1 MVFLSFVRDPFKV
14 IPAGRS
20 QWGTAQTPGSTKRT
34 VGPLVAA
41 LQPEPG
47 GQVKPKRVPDRFTF
61 SFHVRTRLCR
71 VQHDPHLAEQAHFR
85 ARSADRTEATVP
97 CTIVRVDGSE
107 CAGEVQNLSPGGA
120 LLAST
125 EPVPVGT
132 FLTLRFTDGEKVA
145 AEVKW
150 NDGPHCGCRFPRA
163 LTVRQ
168 YLRIRQ
174 GVEFE
179 GTTPEKPRFIDKL
192 RSLLPR
198 KA

>member
-1 MVFLSFVRDPFKV
+1 
-14 IPAGRS
+14 
-20 QWGTAQTPGSTKRT
+20 
-34 VGPLVAA
+34 
-41 LQPEPG
+41 
-47 GQVKPKRVPDRFTF
+47 
-61 SFHVRTRLCR
+61 
-71 VQHDPHLAEQAHFR
+71 VQHDPHLADQADYR
-85 ARSADRTEATVP
+85 VRSADRTESTIP
-97 CTIVRVDGSE
+97 CTITRTDGSE

-120 LLAST
+120 LLASA
-125 EPVPVGT
+125 EQLPVGA
-132 FLTLRFTDGEKVA
+132 FLTLRFADGETVS

-174 GVEFE
+174 GAEFE
-179 GTTPEKPRFIDKL
+179 GTAPPKPSFMDKL